1 VRYLLAFLALC
12 GIVVAS
18 LALQIHNSTTT
29 APCSINEHWDCGVVN
44 HSEFAEIRHVPVATL
59 GIAGYA
65 LLGVL
70 ALFRLRT
77 WHLVASLLGLA
88 FSLRLTYIEKNV
100 LQVWCLYCVISQA
113 IILLIAV
120 FSVAWWMGHRRRRH
134 SDHRGVLS

>member
-1 VRYLLAFLALC
+1 VRYLLAFLAIC

-44 HSEFAEIRHVPVATL
+44 HSEFAEIRHIPVATL

-70 ALFRLRT
+70 ALFRMRT
-77 WHLVASLLGLA
+77 SHLVASLLGLA
-88 FSLRLTYIEKNV
+88 FTLRLTYIEKYV
-100 LQVWCLYCVISQA
+100 LQVWCLYCVISQLIMLTIA
-113 IILLIAV
+113 LLSLV
-120 FSVAWWMGHRRRRH
+120 WWLQRKRQRQ
-134 SDHRGVLS
+134 

>member
-1 VRYLLAFLALC
+1 MSFVRYLLAVLAVC

-29 APCSINEHWDCGVVN
+29 APCSINEHWDCGIVN

-70 ALFRLRT
+70 ALFRMRT
-77 WHLVASLLGLA
+77 SHLVAALLGLA
-88 FSLRLTYIEKNV
+88 FTLRLTYIEKYV
-100 LQVWCLYCVISQA
+100 LQVWCLYCVFSQV
-113 IILLIAV
+113 IMLLIALL
-120 FSVAWWMGHRRRRH
+120 SVAWWASHRRRA
-134 SDHRGVLS
+134 V